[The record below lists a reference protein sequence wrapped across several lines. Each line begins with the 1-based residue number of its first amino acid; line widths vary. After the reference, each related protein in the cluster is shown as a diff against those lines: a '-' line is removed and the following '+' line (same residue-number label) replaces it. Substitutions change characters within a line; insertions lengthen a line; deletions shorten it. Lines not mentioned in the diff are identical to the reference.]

1 MKYFFFALAAVIVL
15 AVIYYITTHN
25 TLVELQNR
33 ISEAFSTMDV
43 YLVKR
48 SDLIPN
54 LVATVKG
61 YAKYESDTL
70 EKVIEARGKALGA
83 TSNADKLAAE
93 NELTGAISK
102 LFALA
107 ESYPDLKANANFL
120 SLQSDLKEMESD
132 IASAR
137 RYYNGVVRRYNTM
150 LQTIPSRFVASSM
163 GLQREPMFEVA
174 DEKQRENVKVEF

>member
-70 EKVIEARGKALGA
+70 EKVIEARGKVLGA

-93 NELTGAISK
+93 NELTGAISR

>member
-1 MKYFFFALAAVIVL
+1 MKYFFFAILAVIVI
-15 AVIYYITTHN
+15 AVVYCISTHN

-54 LVATVKG
+54 VVATVKG
-61 YAKYESDTL
+61 YAKHETESL
-70 EKVIEARGKALGA
+70 ERVVNARARALGA
-83 TSNADKLAAE
+83 SSNADKLAAE

-107 ESYPDLKANANFL
+107 ESYPDLKANTNFL
-120 SLQSDLKEMESD
+120 SLQADLKEMESD

-137 RYYNGVVRRYNTM
+137 RYYNGVVRKYNTM
-150 LQTIPSRFVASSM
+150 LQTIPSRFIASAM

>member
-1 MKYFFFALAAVIVL
+1 MKYFFFAILAVIVI
-15 AVIYYITTHN
+15 AVVYCISTHN

-61 YAKYESDTL
+61 YAKHETESL
-70 EKVIEARGKALGA
+70 EKVVNARARALGA
-83 TSNADKLAAE
+83 SSNADKLAAE

-107 ESYPDLKANANFL
+107 ESYPDLKANTNFL
-120 SLQSDLKEMESD
+120 SLQADLKEMEGD

-137 RYYNGVVRRYNTM
+137 RYYNGVVRKYNTM
-150 LQTIPSRFVASSM
+150 LQTIPSRFIASAM